1 MTAIGVAGAGR
12 RPLLRAAG
20 NCALIVA
27 SAAIATFA
35 VASAFGNHHYSD
47 FGVYWH
53 AGRAVLDGANPYPA
67 ATFHA
72 LRHQDQF
79 VYPAP
84 AALLVAALALLPLG
98 ASAVL
103 FLVLSIGAVIGSLLL
118 VGVRDI
124 RCHAAAL
131 ASLVVVQG
139 LVMGTFTPVLMLVL
153 ALAWRYRDRAGVVAV
168 AAAAAIGLKLFLAPL
183 AIWLAATRRWR
194 ALSVSVAVAAAT
206 LVAAWMV
213 VGFGTLR
220 SYPGLLSELT
230 KVEGHSGYSTYA
242 LLAAAGL
249 SDTVARA
256 ATIALVAVLAAVAF
270 AVARRPLGDQ
280 RAFAVA
286 VVACL
291 VASPIVW
298 LHYYGVLIIPIALLS
313 PRLSWAWALP
323 ATTWFYA
330 NPNLPAPLWKIA
342 AAHLFLVAVLALA
355 LRARESDA
363 GLAAGGELGHI
374 IREPEPESPARV
386 LAGAALSADTKT

>member
-1 MTAIGVAGAGR
+1 MTAIDVVDGHR

-20 NCALIVA
+20 SCALIVA
-27 SAAIATFA
+27 AAGIATLA
-35 VASAFGNHHYSD
+35 VTSAFGNHHYSD

-53 AGRAVLDGANPYPA
+53 AGRAVLDGANPYPPS
-67 ATFHA
+67 TFRA
-72 LRHQDQF
+72 LQHQDQF

-84 AALLVAALALLPLG
+84 AALLVAAFALLPLG
-98 ASAVL
+98 TSALV
-103 FLVLSIGAVIGSLLL
+103 FLLLSIAAVVGSLLI
-118 VGVRDI
+118 VGVRDP

-131 ASLVVVQG
+131 ASLIVIQG
-139 LVMGTFTPVLMLVL
+139 LVMGTFTPLLMLVL
-153 ALAWRYRDRAGVVAV
+153 AVAWRYRNRAAVVAA

-194 ALSVSVAVAAAT
+194 ALALSAAVSAAT
-206 LVAAWMV
+206 LIAAWLV
-213 VGFGTLR
+213 VGLGTLR
-220 SYPGLLSELT
+220 SYPGLLGELT

-249 SDTVARA
+249 PDSAARA
-256 ATIALVAVLAAVAF
+256 ATIVLVAALAAVAF
-270 AVARRPLGDQ
+270 AVARRPLGDE
-280 RAFAVA
+280 RAFTVA

-323 ATTWFYA
+323 ATAWFYP
-330 NPNLPAPLWKIA
+330 NPNLPAPLWKLV

-355 LRARESDA
+355 LRERTPETGRAEA
-363 GLAAGGELGHI
+363 EPAPA
-374 IREPEPESPARV
+374 IRLPEPESPGRV
-386 LAGAALSADTKT
+386 LTISATSADTKS